1 MGSSSSSALGRPCAT
16 SQNGQRRVQ
25 ISPIIIKVA
34 VPSPKHWGRLGQ
46 AASSQTVYSF
56 CSRKVDLMRATSL
69 GDDSL
74 TRIQSGFFGVSTVGM
89 ILIGIR
95 ATLSWPRSFSP
106 TSGRFGLSQFDLSR
120 TMGLSV

>member
-1 MGSSSSSALGRPCAT
+1 
-16 SQNGQRRVQ
+16 
-25 ISPIIIKVA
+25 
-34 VPSPKHWGRLGQ
+34 
-46 AASSQTVYSF
+46 
-56 CSRKVDLMRATSL
+56 MRATSL

-106 TSGRFGLSQFDLSR
+106 TSGRFGLSR
-120 TMGLSV
+120 TMGLSVCGVEGAKVCTVSVIAMINP